1 MINNVESKIF
11 NVQKADAGERLDL
24 FLTKALSG
32 VSRSQIQKLIDSEKV
47 LVNGCVVSKN
57 TKLSENATVE
67 VTGLQVAHTTTIQP
81 QDDVNFDVIYED
93 EYIIAV
99 NKPAGVVV
107 HPGNGVHDGT
117 LVNGLMSRFEE
128 LADGFTTDRPGIVH
142 RLDKETSGVL
152 IVAKTN
158 QAHAAMASMFQSREI
173 KKTYIAFCLGCP
185 SEYKGMIDLPL
196 ARSHQDPIKR
206 AASSHGKDAR
216 TEYEVIQYKSGI
228 AAMCFKPLTGRT
240 HQIRVHASSRGF
252 PIVADKLYGGGKE
265 HLLKIAPLDRPFAH
279 SIMKCFTRHALHAV
293 SISFIHP
300 ITKKIILINAPLPQ
314 DFRDSCF
321 RFSQTNLFESLYH

>member
-1 MINNVESKIF
+1 MIDSVETKIF
-11 NVQKADAGERLDL
+11 NVLKADAGERLDL
-24 FLTKALSG
+24 FLTNVLNG

-47 LVNGCVVSKN
+47 LVNGAVASKN
-57 TKLSENATVE
+57 TKLAENASVE
-67 VTGLQVAHTTTIQP
+67 VTGLQVAHNTTIQP
-81 QDDVNFDVIYED
+81 QDDVLFDVVYED

-117 LVNGLMSRFEE
+117 LVNGLMSRFKE
-128 LADGFTTDRPGIVH
+128 LSDGFTSDRPGIVH

-152 IVAKTN
+152 VVAKTN
-158 QAHAAMASMFQSREI
+158 QAHAAMASLFQSREI

-196 ARSHQDPIKR
+196 ARSRQDPIKR
-206 AASSHGKDAR
+206 AASNHGKDAR

-228 AAMCFKPLTGRT
+228 TAMSFKPLTGRT

-293 SISFIHP
+293 TISFNHP
-300 ITKKIILINAPLPQ
+300 VTKKSILIHAPLPQ
-314 DFRDSCF
+314 DFSDACF
-321 RFSQTNLFESLYH
+321 RFGQTNLFASLYC